1 MGNTKKKLFI
11 PRKID
16 ERKKEWNEMQPII
29 DGEPINQYDLF
40 SGEPTGRWGE
50 GDIDGGDTTDLFA
63 TYWDVFSDDYW
74 SSESK
79 SYDKEYIESFKMH
92 I

>member
-29 DGEPINQYDLF
+29 DGEPINQYDLS

-79 SYDKEYIESFKMH
+79 SYNKEYIFRL
-92 I
+92 